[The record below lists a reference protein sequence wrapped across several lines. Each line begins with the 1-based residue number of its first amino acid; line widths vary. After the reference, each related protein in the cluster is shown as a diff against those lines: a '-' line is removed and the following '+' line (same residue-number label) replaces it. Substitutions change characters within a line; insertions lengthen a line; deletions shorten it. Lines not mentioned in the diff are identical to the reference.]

1 MCWVKGK
8 RWLVSAI
15 IAIATMCAVTLTVGT
30 LPAKAAENRD
40 SEYFLYTLIT
50 NE

>member
-15 IAIATMCAVTLTVGT
+15 IAIATMCVVTLTVGT